1 MMIIASQNQM
11 KIFRYKLRNGNFID
25 LRTATKKH
33 KTHTN
38 IDLRT
43 ATKKHKT
50 QTNRSFLC
58 LLRSSLCLFVASF
71 RFLRRRTVDVADAAN
86 GLDSFEIVQ
95 LMAQLLAQVT
105 HVHVDA
111 AIE

>member
-11 KIFRYKLRNGNFID
+11 KIFRYKLRNGNFIDLRTATKKHKTHTNID

-86 GLDSFEIVQ
+86 GLDSF
-95 LMAQLLAQVT
+95 
-105 HVHVDA
+105 
-111 AIE
+111 